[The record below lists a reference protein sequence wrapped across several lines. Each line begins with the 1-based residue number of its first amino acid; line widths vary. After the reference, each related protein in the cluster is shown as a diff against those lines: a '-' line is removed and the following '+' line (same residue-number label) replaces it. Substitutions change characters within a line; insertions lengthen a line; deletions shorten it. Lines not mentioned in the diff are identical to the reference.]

1 MIKNTIMKNTHKQNF
16 RSLEKADDFTRAE
29 LKPNG
34 YDLYYLVKLR
44 KLKGKG
50 VGFFIKQD
58 SVIFNK
64 LEAGKILEMKYWTR
78 RAKKPVKSIKVKVKN
93 IKKQNRELLNGHY
106 WVCISVL
113 RV

>member
-1 MIKNTIMKNTHKQNF
+1 MIKNTMMKNTLKQNF
-16 RSLEKADDFTRAE
+16 RSLQKADYFTRAE

-34 YDLYYLVKLR
+34 CDLYYLVKLR
-44 KLKGKG
+44 KLKGKE

-64 LEAGKILEMKYWTR
+64 LEAGKVLEIKYWTS
-78 RAKKPVKSIKVKVKN
+78 RATKTVKSIKVKVKN
-93 IKKQNRELLNGHY
+93 IKKQNRELLNRHY
-106 WVCISVL
+106 WVCISAL

>member
-1 MIKNTIMKNTHKQNF
+1 MIKNTIMKNTLKQDY
-16 RSLEKADDFTRAE
+16 RSLKKADGFYRAE

-44 KLKGKG
+44 KLKGNG

-64 LEAGKILEMKYWTR
+64 LEAGKVLEMKYWTSR
-78 RAKKPVKSIKVKVKN
+78 TTKTVKSIKVKVKN
-93 IKKQNRELLNGHY
+93 IGKQNRELLNGHY
-106 WVCISVL
+106 LVCISVL